1 MLKHWVGKAKRPIF
15 ILFQIMTKVFLFVG
29 TLLLNLPLLSQ
40 INTADSSAQAVAY
53 WAKGDKQTYVVT
65 DDKFKIKNGDTTSK
79 ERISYEVEI
88 SVLEAKEKSYTI
100 QWLYSNFKTTSDNAT
115 MKKILG
121 STQSNKVIYKT
132 DEMGS
137 FFEVVNW
144 KEIRDFIKKSTDL
157 LAKDYSNIPEM
168 DKLLKQIAQLY
179 SSKEA
184 IESSGIKDI
193 QQFHT
198 FHGGKYRLGEVVEGK
213 IKVANIFGGEPFDAT
228 MQVYLDEMNVK
239 ENNYLLRSFQETDKE
254 QLISATLDYL
264 KKMSETL
271 KIKAPTRDDV
281 KDLKNELATASLI
294 HDSGWNV
301 YTIQTLT
308 VSSNDITQ
316 VEERV
321 IELK

>member
-1 MLKHWVGKAKRPIF
+1 
-15 ILFQIMTKVFLFVG
+15 
-29 TLLLNLPLLSQ
+29 
-40 INTADSSAQAVAY
+40 
-53 WAKGDKQTYVVT
+53 
-65 DDKFKIKNGDTTSK
+65 
-79 ERISYEVEI
+79 
-88 SVLEAKEKSYTI
+88 
-100 QWLYSNFKTTSDNAT
+100 
-115 MKKILG
+115 
-121 STQSNKVIYKT
+121 
-132 DEMGS
+132 MGS
-137 FFEVVNW
+137 FVEVVNW
-144 KEIRDFIKKSTDL
+144 KEIRDVIKKGTDL

-168 DKLLKQIAQLY
+168 DKVLKQATLLY

-184 IESSGIKDI
+184 IESGAIKDI

-213 IKVANIFGGEPFDAT
+213 IKVANLYGGEPFDAN
-228 MQVYLDEMNVK
+228 MQVYLDEMDVK
-239 ENNYLLRSFQETDKE
+239 ENNFLLRSFQETDKE
-254 QLISATLDYL
+254 QLLTATLDYL
-264 KKMSETL
+264 KQMSETL

-308 VSSNDITQ
+308 VSSNNVTQ